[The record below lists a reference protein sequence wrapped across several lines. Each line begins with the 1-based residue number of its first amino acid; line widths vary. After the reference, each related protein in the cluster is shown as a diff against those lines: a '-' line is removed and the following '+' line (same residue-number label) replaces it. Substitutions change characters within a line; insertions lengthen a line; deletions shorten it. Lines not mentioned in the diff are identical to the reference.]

1 MMKIAKDREAPTSPG
16 PLVILF
22 CLSAVLFLWSCAPTP
37 VQPEPP
43 AEDEIRLMADSAA
56 LLRETG
62 DPAEAAEIYENIAG
76 QVAEADRPEWVF
88 QAMDAWIEAENL
100 ARARNLGR
108 SFVPSEMSRPDR
120 FRLAVRLAR
129 ADLAENRPRQA
140 LARLDVRA
148 EGVPREVLPEL
159 LAVRGEAHFRL
170 EDVIDG
176 ISDLQ
181 RRADLL
187 EGDDRLDAMQTLW
200 DRLLGLPTLP
210 ERDAA
215 EGRPLVAGWLNL
227 AHAGQESWQRPDQ
240 FDRAVAEWESLH
252 RTHPA
257 RELMDT
263 LLSEHRERFSYP
275 ERIALILPLSGRLA
289 AAAEAVRDG
298 ILAAHFNQPDNRR
311 PDVRVYDSGPENVDI
326 TDLYQQAVDD
336 EAGLVVG
343 PLTRSALARLS
354 QLDQR
359 PVPVL
364 GLNYLSDDAGSK
376 DLYQFGLNPESEAT
390 QVAGRVVREGHE
402 KTIALVPD
410 TDWGYRM
417 LDAYQA
423 ELESLDASLLD
434 YETFRPEQRDFSA
447 RITRVLGLDRSHD
460 RHRRLERLL
469 ETDLEFSPRRR
480 QDMSAIF
487 LAAQEEQAA
496 LIRPQLRFHHAIGVP
511 VFAPSSVY
519 NPGQEPNSD
528 LDGIRFA
535 DMPWSIAREGEAQ
548 NARER
553 VATLW
558 PELFNQHGRLFALGF
573 DAYRLVPILMNFEDP
588 LEPPLAA
595 MTGVLRLED
604 NQRIE
609 RELGWARFR
618 NGRPVP
624 LEPIEET
631 DETPSELEREVMNL
645 EVDTA
650 GPSPDPK

>member
-1 MMKIAKDREAPTSPG
+1 MMKITKDRDGLINPG
-16 PLVILF
+16 PLTILL
-22 CLSAVLFLWSCAPTP
+22 CLSAALFLWSCAPTP
-37 VQPEPP
+37 VQPDPP
-43 AEDEIRLMADSAA
+43 AEDEIRSMADSAE

-62 DPAEAAEIYENIAG
+62 DPAEAAEIYEDIAG
-76 QVAEADRPEWVF
+76 RVTEADRAQWVF
-88 QAMDAWIEAENL
+88 RAMDAWIEADNL
-100 ARARNLGR
+100 DRARNLGR
-108 SFVPSEMSRPDR
+108 SFVPTEMSRPDR
-120 FRLAVRLAR
+120 FRLAIRLAR

-148 EGVPREVLPEL
+148 EGVPMDVLPEL

-187 EGDDRLDAMQTLW
+187 EGENRLEAMQTLW

-215 EGRPLVAGWLNL
+215 EGRPLIAGWLNL
-227 AHAGQESWQRPDQ
+227 ARAGQESWQRPDQ
-240 FDRAVAEWESLH
+240 FDQAVAEWESLH
-252 RTHPA
+252 RDHPA
-257 RELMDT
+257 RELMDK
-263 LLSEHRERFSYP
+263 LLAEHRERFRYP
-275 ERIALILPLSGRLA
+275 ERIALILPLSGRLSA
-289 AAAEAVRDG
+289 PAEAVRDG
-298 ILAAHFNQPDNRR
+298 LLAAHFNQPGNRR
-311 PDVRVYDSGPENVDI
+311 PDVRIYDSGPEDI
-326 TDLYQQAVDD
+326 DIIDLYRQAVDD
-336 EAGLVVG
+336 GAGLVVG
-343 PLTRSALARLS
+343 PLTRPALSRLG
-354 QLDQR
+354 QLEER

-364 GLNYLSDDAGSK
+364 GLNYLADDTGSEG
-376 DLYQFGLNPESEAT
+376 LYQFGLSPESEAA

-402 KTIALVPD
+402 KSIALVPD
-410 TDWGYRM
+410 SDWGYRM
-417 LDAYQA
+417 LDAYRA
-423 ELESLDASLLD
+423 ELEALDAALLD

-447 RITRVLGLDRSHD
+447 RITRVLGLDRSRD
-460 RHRRLERLL
+460 RHQRLERVL
-469 ETDLEFSPRRR
+469 ETDLGFSPRRR

-487 LAAQEEQAA
+487 LAAQEQQAA

-553 VATLW
+553 VSTLW
-558 PELFNQHGRLFALGF
+558 PDLFNQHGRLFALGF

-588 LEPPLAA
+588 LDPPLAA
-595 MTGVLRLED
+595 MTGVLSLEA

-609 RELGWARFR
+609 RELGWARFS

-631 DETPSELEREVMNL
+631 DESGLASEAGLPATDGNEP
-645 EVDTA
+645 DTTGA
-650 GPSPDPK
+650 R